1 MMPPCKKPI
10 PWFFASREDWEFLV
24 KNEALPEERMRAV
37 ETGGCPHAAIR
48 EVWWLFTLLTI
59 TGTMFGREG
68 LILRGVASRMP
79 GSQIVRDMVKT
90 SSRKNSM
97 SMIWVRAVFSLCN
110 PRSFFASVFIFSAH
124 YYFGA
129 WNRLGL
135 LLYSCCWYCNWHSNN
150 LCD

>member
-1 MMPPCKKPI
+1 MAYSLI
-10 PWFFASREDWEFLV
+10 FASREDWEFLV

-48 EVWWLFTLLTI
+48 EVWWPFTLLTI
-59 TGTMFGREG
+59 TGTMFGRKG
-68 LILRGVASRMP
+68 LILWGVASPMP

-90 SSRKNSM
+90 ISRENRM
-97 SMIWVRAVFSLCN
+97 RMIWVRAVFSLSN
-110 PRSFFASVFIFSAH
+110 PSSFFVSVFIISAH
-124 YYFGA
+124 YFFEAG
-129 WNRLGL
+129 NRLGL